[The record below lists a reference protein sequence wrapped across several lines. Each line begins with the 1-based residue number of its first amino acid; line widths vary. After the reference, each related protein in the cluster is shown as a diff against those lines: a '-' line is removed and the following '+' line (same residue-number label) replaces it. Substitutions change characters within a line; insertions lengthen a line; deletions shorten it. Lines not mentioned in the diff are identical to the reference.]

1 MMPVRLRVGRSPG
14 KVDELG
20 GVGDNDEVCCA
31 ERADEGCRTSRR
43 WVILSMRPGW
53 SQSSGAGSVCSY
65 SCRDSYTVQCQFWNW
80 QRCTRYRSKTCYR
93 CCDGWTG
100 GTSNNCPTAICFGRE
115 WCPNGGT
122 CRRPDY
128 CSCRRGYYSP
138 RCNRCTAIAHCND
151 VSCTTSSDQICSYCE
166 GDYGSLGSAYKL
178 SSNKRVCLQQC
189 SWRTDS
195 NACYPGTCSYG
206 TNCRCSTGFSGN
218 DCRTMESSQVPILSK
233 HSATLISGSTTLESP
248 SDQGSMTTVYTSV
261 NNFSN
266 LRINWIISYQP
277 TGLPDLHS
285 GGYPYIHSVR
295 LGVVGARARVTVN
308 RGESLIYTV
317 GNPTCTTATSG
328 VPFSQSSPATNL
340 VSCETTL
347 TLNYNDWTPASG
359 DVLRFD
365 TYSTSGGFMK
375 LYNRDSS
382 NRIETRYYSG
392 TTSSASST
400 FTFDFDDPYHCVD
413 VGRGCRKAMLNAG
426 NDITSREVIR
436 VQWQGWIDDLAGV
449 KEYDL
454 EVRQLSG
461 SHGNKM
467 TEIFHRPAVYRRT
480 TSSGC
485 NVTLPH
491 LGVYSIVL
499 AVVDHAGNVKRSRRF
514 VFFDNDPNDVTIQSD
529 SPLRVVSATA
539 ETNFTWLTNLESGR
553 GTTTVGLDWTG
564 HFINVNHHN
573 QGFLKPIGSYAAGTI
588 HSDYDQYFGQRGR
601 AGIPNKLGITQFRTY
616 SEIDHSGGKTTVSVS
631 DTNSDNWRNEATNT
645 QVTYDLSLVDGDS
658 IRFWVEARDLAG
670 HFLRDNVL
678 VHADSSPPVIEDFW
692 LVRDGEVNL
701 AIHHS
706 ANLHEMRFV
715 FRAYDI
721 HSGLRNIE
729 WRLFENHTGTEMEY
743 GHQSVPVRKLDMDSA
758 DCYPVDCL
766 CTPIGDCYAADY
778 SFSPTNDLG
787 THDHDYFIALTVMN
801 QARLV
806 ATQML
811 KITVDTSPPQAG
823 VVHDG
828 IPGSNE
834 VDFQEGNDL
843 TAHWQGFFDKESG
856 IKFYQYLF
864 GDSCWTSPS
873 SVRDVMTRTTSTHA
887 SWTAPSP
894 GRYYVTVIAYNRALE
909 PSEAVCSDGVVIDT
923 SPPELSQI
931 VISYAR
937 IWPGLAKDNE
947 GRVWFVDEHRKRM
960 ELVDASSGC
969 SSKATMV
976 EDLSIYPEMAG
987 TNDSVAILKGDLDCL
1002 WILAIQ
1008 QKIFLPTHKHVIIS
1022 WAGDDAESSIYDYEI
1037 GLSTNPINP
1046 TPDLVTFT
1054 STSGHDHFVMYH
1066 PHISHG
1072 VVFYLALKAT
1082 NKAQLSTYKVVGPII
1097 VDTTPPMFVGR
1108 VSVRVEDEYLVAE
1121 WGDDSF
1127 IDDEDTD
1134 LRYQVA
1140 VSLSKLD
1147 MGISPGGSETPTF
1160 QLEKNYR
1167 IGPCSTQSSCAA
1179 FSLDDLDWHLHG
1191 DHEYYVSVRAQN
1203 GAGLATVGTSSVYR
1217 PIVQLPSVGVVLD
1230 VAPPGEEVA
1239 VEFGFAKDIDVQMDT
1254 KSISARWF
1262 GFEHPHLDISY
1273 EIAVGSGGNDL
1284 SDASHGFVN
1293 VGSAT
1298 FYRLNGLDLTPLTT
1312 YHVTIRANSE
1322 AGSVN
1327 ITSDGVKIMQMGEIL
1342 EGATIKDGLGCGQDE
1357 ASVHPGLSHHSSPAD
1372 QPCQDD
1378 ITYQA
1383 STSDIAARW
1392 TIPDMLQPFVTN
1404 VLWTVEQEIEAYHEA
1419 ENTTLEWIPVLGDQD
1434 LGMTFQ
1440 HIGADIGFQSGGHFR
1455 SKVQLCH
1462 VSVCFQPIVTDG
1474 FWVLSQPPEVG
1485 QVTVSNIEST
1495 QGRTEIHVAFQPF
1508 AHDYVLHDNPQELM
1522 DFYEWSIA
1530 EDGNDGALLSQW
1542 TKIENLVITVNVAY
1556 FTASYSGL
1564 LDLDIC
1570 HRLSV
1575 RGYNKAGLSS
1585 IASTEIVDCDEMM
1598 TLIVP
1603 HVVIDADHKVN
1614 LEQNALW
1621 PEPDKNYVSSTSSLS
1636 AVWPTLR
1643 HRAYVWAAIED
1654 TGSTKFGDLDSGLQ
1668 YPCDHP
1674 HVKACGDTDKEF
1686 VNVPDLALEH
1696 GKRYRIC
1703 IHADEVTLQHQ
1714 GWNERLSAVS
1724 NCSDG
1729 VVIDTTPPT
1738 PGSVWVG
1745 RSQHQ
1750 HYQSST
1756 SELVLHWESFIDIEE
1771 HGMARH
1777 HTGIRYYEYAIGS
1790 MRGGSDVKEFTR
1802 VGITNSAIVHGIRLQ
1817 NGHTYYATVRATDF
1831 VGLSSQVVAD
1841 PVTIDASPPV
1851 VNGEH
1856 TLDVGGSFIRSTT
1869 SMSAS
1874 WKDIFSDKESSVA
1887 YFEWAVGSHP
1897 GHADI
1902 MPFTRE
1908 STETGISDPS
1918 RPLALQE
1925 GHSYFVSVKAINTV
1939 GLITLK
1945 SYGAFTVDASP
1956 PLAGH
1961 VFDGNPA
1968 HAPANH
1974 KDRDFQDD
1982 RTMLWAFWEG
1992 FHDPHSSI
2000 FEYSWRAGLCP
2011 GCTDVVPEQHVGLET
2026 DVHAGNLN
2034 LVPGLTYYLTVTA
2047 CNAAG
2052 LCTSVTSDGVMVDD
2066 TPPVPGRVYD
2076 GSAGGGDVSYQSSR
2090 LRLQAHWW
2098 GFHDPHSGLSH
2109 YEWRAGTTPGAADIF
2124 PSTRIELSEGALIFL
2139 PVSDQLPVDTDIY
2152 ITVRAYNRVSA
2163 WSEATS
2169 NGFRVDSSPP
2179 DVVDPPAAKSKGVA
2193 VQNTQVLRDVIHIS
2207 WKFRDP
2213 ESGIKD
2219 QYISVSTHHNGDVGI
2234 HPMKIAG
2241 SEIDHT
2247 FTNLTLH
2254 EGSRY
2259 IATVVACNL
2268 ASLCTESKA
2277 EPVLVDFSPPSV
2289 GTFAVGTE
2297 SAANL
2302 ERHHIDWIDPTE
2314 PNQTN
2319 TASPHHHH
2327 HGWMSWLEDNST
2339 SNGSLAL
2346 AWLGF
2351 ADVHS
2356 GISHYFVSVGRTYGG
2371 SQLTPHGPARINHS
2385 DDGMP
2390 LDEGIVQTAIVPLEG
2405 SIADI
2410 SPPYLYVSIWAVNG
2424 VGLPSSRHH
2433 SAFEISAI
2441 SSNEGTLVLL
2451 RHCSPSSCEGH
2462 CACAPID
2469 RACNPDQSCTDVSN
2483 NNPNT
2488 EIEVLDVLDLMYED
2502 IEAVTDIDYTPT
2514 QHTAAAVW
2522 RITDRKGLDIK
2533 WCEWSIGD
2541 DSSSEPVGVFDPVN
2555 ERVWFDVGQ
2564 DDNAIIVLDE
2574 EHKLLQGVTYH
2585 IFVRAWYDAN
2595 IYAVFKSDGIVP
2607 DVTPPKVS
2615 TIRSMKVKDLPAAD
2629 ARTDTDYLTSVSFI
2643 SWEGMFSDHAMSHYL
2658 VSLST
2663 HPGGEDIRQFAD
2675 HSFPAD
2681 ATSTEFTSL
2690 DLQSGVRYFSNVRAF
2705 NKAGLHTLRSSDG
2718 FVVDTRRPD
2727 PGLVFDGIDLHDVE
2741 YQNSSTVISASW
2753 HGFVDLESYIDHY
2766 EWCVGQTPS
2775 PTDASILP
2783 CTDVGIHL
2791 SASKTL
2797 AAPLTDGIRYYS
2809 KISAFDA
2816 AGQQSMSVSSNGF
2829 VVDTTPPE
2837 PAEHILVG
2845 DNLIQNPSFEEKEEL
2860 HYSDMDYDRTV
2871 SSGDGLSG
2879 GASGDVGIQSL
2890 SSPESGDFKTWDI
2903 KSGSQFSV
2911 VSSEKKIAKDG
2922 HSFLSL
2928 RGAISQTFN
2937 TTMGS
2942 QYQIVIFVSHM
2953 PSQNPLLNQEVC
2965 IEAPGLNHVFRLYDR
2980 PAHGHSDES
2989 MRSIQWHRQR
2999 FYFTASED
3007 VSTLKISSVGRSNG
3021 ILLDNVQLRQISI
3034 RPTNDDGSVQV
3045 FTQFIYGWSSLQ
3057 AKWHFIDPE
3066 SPIVDYSWA
3075 IGTTRGGIQLQGFT
3089 SVGTRTDAINTDLR
3103 MAHGSRV
3110 YVTVMARN
3118 AADLIAISTSAP
3130 EMIDLTPPEILSVI
3144 DGKTE
3149 QDVDFSADDSS
3160 LSFRWSASDA
3170 ESEIDHC
3177 EWAVGSE
3184 PKLDDIIPWSQSPNA
3199 TSTITTSLSQIMV
3212 EGQSMYATV
3221 ICYNHN
3227 GQSSWKSS
3235 DGVTIVT
3242 ESPSALA
3249 AVVSVKTLPETQY
3262 TSQGYQSQRDS
3273 LKASWDGFIDPIG
3286 IQSYQC
3292 FLSGPNISTSWR
3304 PCGSTSETHL
3314 DWSGLSLLD
3323 DATYSLSV
3331 RAISHAGLISEAV
3344 SVNFTVESTK
3354 PTGGAPSLIRSSWL
3368 GNGTVEFA
3376 WDGLFSSSSSLVY
3389 EVSLGTIPGSS
3400 DIMQWVETMDT
3411 GMRVSPLV
3419 PYTNYHLTLTA
3430 INAAGLSHTVRKVI
3444 SV

>member
-1 MMPVRLRVGRSPG
+1 MYFCYFCLIVIVAAKLSSSETHVNLKAAPLLKRRPRR
-14 KVDELG
+14 
-20 GVGDNDEVCCA
+20 CA
-31 ERADEGCRTSRR
+31 F
-43 WVILSMRPGW
+43 L
-53 SQSSGAGSVCSY
+53 SSGNVCSH
-65 SCRDSYTVQCQFWNW
+65 SCTEKYQASCGFWGWQGCTSY
-80 QRCTRYRSKTCYR
+80 RYKTCYS
-93 CCDGWTG
+93 CCSGWSGDTSDG
-100 GTSNNCPTAICFGRE
+100 CPTPLCFGSSR
-115 WCPNGGT
+115 CPNGGT
-122 CRRPDY
+122 CGTPDH
-128 CSCRRGYYSP
+128 CSCTRGYYSP
-138 RCNRCTAIAHCND
+138 RCEPCTTIGHCSEI
-151 VSCTTSSDQICSYCE
+151 SCSTSSDHECLQCE
-166 GDYGSLGSAYKL
+166 GDYGSLGSAYRL
-178 SSNKRVCLQQC
+178 SWSKRYCYQQC

-195 NACYPGTCSYG
+195 NACYPGTCSSYG
-206 TNCRCSTGFSGN
+206 TSCRCSTGFSGT
-218 DCRTMESSQVPILSK
+218 DCRTMNGSHAPILSE
-233 HSATLISGSTTLESP
+233 HRATLMSGSTILESP
-248 SDQGSMTTVYTSV
+248 TGQGSMATVYTNV
-261 NNFSN
+261 NNLAS
-266 LRINWIISYQP
+266 LRVHWISSYQP
-277 TGLPDLHS
+277 TGLPSLPS
-285 GGYPYIHSVR
+285 SRRPYIHSVK
-295 LGVVGARARVTVN
+295 LGVVNAGVSATVN
-308 RGESLIYTV
+308 RGGRVIYSP
-317 GNPTCTTATSG
+317 GSRTCTTAVNRVS
-328 VPFSQSSPATNL
+328 FNRNRPATNL
-340 VSCETTL
+340 VSCEYTFSL
-347 TLNYNDWTPASG
+347 SYSAWIPATG
-359 DVLRFD
+359 DVLRSD
-365 TYSTSGGFMK
+365 VYSTSGGYMK
-375 LYNRDSS
+375 LYNRDSN
-382 NRIETRYYSG
+382 NRIETRYYRG

-413 VGRGCRKAMLNAG
+413 VGRGCRDTILNAG
-426 NDITSREVIR
+426 NDVTSEALIRIT
-436 VQWQGWIDDLAGV
+436 WQGWSDDHAGI
-449 KEYDL
+449 KEYEL

-461 SHGNKM
+461 SHGNEM
-467 TEIFHRPAVYRRT
+467 TEILHSPAVCNGT
-480 TSSGC
+480 ASSGHS
-485 NVTLPH
+485 VTLPH
-491 LGVYSIVL
+491 VGVYSVVL
-499 AVVDHAGNVKRSRRF
+499 AVVDNVSNIKRSRRF
-514 VFFDNDPNDVTIQSD
+514 VLFDNDPNDVTILSD
-529 SPLRVVSATA
+529 SPLHVVSATS
-539 ETNFTWLTNLESGR
+539 ETNFTWLTNLESGG
-553 GTTTVGLDWTG
+553 GTTTVRLDWTG
-564 HFINVNHHN
+564 HFINANHHN

-588 HSDYDQYFGQRGR
+588 HPNYDQYFGLRGR
-601 AGIPNKLGITQFRTY
+601 AGILNKLGVTQFRAFY
-616 SEIDHSGGKTTVSVS
+616 DIDHSGGKTTIGVS
-631 DTNSDNWRNEATNT
+631 DSNSDNWRNEATNT
-645 QVTYDLSLVDGDS
+645 QATYDLSLVDGDS

-670 HFLRDNVL
+670 HFVRDNVL
-678 VHADSSPPVIEDFW
+678 VHADSSPPVIEEFW

-701 AIHHS
+701 AAHHS
-706 ANLHEMRFV
+706 VNLHEMRVV

-721 HSGLRNIE
+721 HSGLRTIE

-743 GHQSVPVRKLDMDSA
+743 ERQTVPARKLDMDSA
-758 DCYPVDCL
+758 DCNPVDCL

-787 THDHDYFIALTVMN
+787 THDHNYFIALTVTN

-806 ATQML
+806 ATQTL
-811 KITVDTSPPQAG
+811 KITVDTSPPKAG

-864 GDSCWTSPS
+864 RDSCWTSPS

-894 GRYYVTVIAYNRALE
+894 GRYYVTVIAYNRAFE
-909 PSEAVCSDGVVIDT
+909 PSKAVCSDGVVIDT
-923 SPPELSQI
+923 SPPQLSQI
-931 VISYAR
+931 AISYAR
-937 IWPGLAKDNE
+937 MWPGLAKDGK
-947 GRVWFVDEHRKRM
+947 GRVWFIDEHRRKM
-960 ELVDASSGC
+960 ELMDALSGC
-969 SSKATMV
+969 SSKAAVV
-976 EDLSIYPEMAG
+976 EDLSVYPEMVG
-987 TNDSVAILKGDLDCL
+987 TNDSSAILQGDLECL
-1002 WILAIQ
+1002 WISAIQ
-1008 QKIFLPTHKHVIIS
+1008 HRLFLPTHKHVTIS
-1022 WAGDDAESSIYDYEI
+1022 WTGDDVESSIYDYEI
-1037 GLSTNPINP
+1037 GLSTDPLNP

-1066 PHISHG
+1066 PHISQG
-1072 VVFYLALKAT
+1072 AVFYLALKAT
-1082 NKAQLSTYKVVGPII
+1082 NKAQLSTLKVIGPIT

-1108 VSVRVEDEYLVAE
+1108 VSFHVEGDYLIAE
-1121 WGDDSF
+1121 WGEDGF

-1147 MGISPGGSETPTF
+1147 MGISPDTTEIPTF
-1160 QLEKNYR
+1160 QWEKSYR
-1167 IGPCSTQSSCAA
+1167 IGPCLTQSSCAA

-1217 PIVQLPSVGVVLD
+1217 HIVQLPSVGVVLD

-1239 VEFGFAKDIDVQMDT
+1239 VKFGIAKDIDVQMNT
-1254 KSISARWF
+1254 TSISARWF
-1262 GFEHPHLDISY
+1262 GFDHPHLNISY
-1273 EIAVGSGGNDL
+1273 EIAVGSGRDDL
-1284 SDASHGFVN
+1284 SDVTHGFVN

-1298 FYRLNGLDLTPLTT
+1298 FYCLNGLDLTPLTT
-1312 YHVTIRANSE
+1312 YYVTIRAKSE

-1327 ITSDGVKIMQMGEIL
+1327 ITSDGVKIIQMGEIL
-1342 EGATIKDGLGCGQDE
+1342 EEATIKDGLGCGQDE
-1357 ASVHPGLSHHSSPAD
+1357 ASVHPGLSHHSPPAD
-1372 QPCQDD
+1372 HTCQDD
-1378 ITYQA
+1378 ITYQS
-1383 STSDIAARW
+1383 STSDISARW
-1392 TIPDMLQPFVTN
+1392 TIPEMLQPFVTN
-1404 VLWTVEQEIEAYHEA
+1404 VVWTVEREIEAYQDG

-1434 LGMTFQ
+1434 LGMTF
-1440 HIGADIGFQSGGHFR
+1440 HHLSAGIGFQNGGHYR
-1455 SKVQLCH
+1455 SKVQFCH
-1462 VSVCFQPIVTDG
+1462 VGVCFRPIVTDG
-1474 FWVLSQPPEVG
+1474 FWVLSETPEVG
-1485 QVTVSNIEST
+1485 QVTVSNIETT
-1495 QGRTEIHVAFQPF
+1495 QGRTEIHVTFQPF
-1508 AHDYVLHDNPQELM
+1508 AHDYVRHDDPQELM

-1530 EDGNDGALLSQW
+1530 QDGSDGALLNQW
-1542 TKIENLVITVNVAY
+1542 KRIEDLMIATNVVY

-1585 IASTEIVDCDEMM
+1585 IASTEIVDCDEMK

-1603 HVVIDADHKVN
+1603 HVVIDADHKVSFD
-1614 LEQNALW
+1614 QNALW
-1621 PEPDKNYVSSTSSLS
+1621 PEPDKNYISSTSSLS

-1643 HRAYVWAAIED
+1643 HRAYVWGAIED

-1703 IHADEVTLQHQ
+1703 IHADEVTLEHQ
-1714 GWNERLSAVS
+1714 GWNEQLPAVS
-1724 NCSDG
+1724 SCSNG

-1745 RSQHQ
+1745 GNKHQ
-1750 HYQSST
+1750 HYQSSN

-1777 HTGIRYYEYAIGS
+1777 HTGIRYYEYSIGS

-1851 VNGEH
+1851 INGEH
-1856 TLDVGGSFIRSTT
+1856 TLDVGGSFFRSTT
-1869 SMSAS
+1869 SVSAS
-1874 WKDIFSDKESSVA
+1874 WKDVFSDKESGVA
-1887 YFEWAVGSHP
+1887 YYEWAVGSHP

-1908 STETGISDPS
+1908 STAKGVSEPS

-1945 SYGAFTVDASP
+1945 TYGAFTVDASP

-1961 VFDGNPA
+1961 VFDRNPA
-1968 HAPANH
+1968 HASANH
-1974 KDRDFQDD
+1974 RDQDFQED
-1982 RTMLWAFWEG
+1982 RTVLRAAWKG

-2000 FEYSWRAGLCP
+2000 VGYSWRIGLCP
-2011 GCTDVVPEQHVGLET
+2011 GCSDVVPEQHVGLDT
-2026 DVHAGNLN
+2026 DVRAENLN
-2034 LVPGLTYYLTVTA
+2034 LVPGLTYYVTVTA
-2047 CNAAG
+2047 CNAAD
-2052 LCTSVTSDGVMVDD
+2052 LCTSVTSDGVVVDD

-2076 GSAGGGDVSYQSSR
+2076 GSAGSGDISYQSSR

-2109 YEWRAGTTPGAADIF
+2109 YEWRAGTTPGAVDIL
-2124 PSTRIELSEGALIFL
+2124 PSTRIELSEDALMFL
-2139 PVSDQLPVDTDIY
+2139 PASGQLPLGTDIY
-2152 ITVRAYNRVSA
+2152 ITVRTYNRLGM

-2179 DVVDPPAAKSKGVA
+2179 DVLKAPAFDETQGMA
-2193 VQNTQVLRDVIHIS
+2193 VQGTQILRDVIHIS

-2219 QYISVSTHHNGDVGI
+2219 QYVSVSTHQNGDVSI
-2234 HPMKIAG
+2234 HPVKIAG
-2241 SEIDHT
+2241 SEVDHT

-2259 IATVVACNL
+2259 IVTVVACNL
-2268 ASLCTESKA
+2268 AGLCTESKA
-2277 EPVLVDFSPPSV
+2277 EPVLVDFSLPSV
-2289 GTFAVGTE
+2289 GSFAVGTE

-2302 ERHHIDWIDPTE
+2302 ERRHIDWIGPTE
-2314 PNQTN
+2314 PDQTN
-2319 TASPHHHH
+2319 SQRHLRD
-2327 HGWMSWLEDNST
+2327 WMTWIKDT
-2339 SNGSLAL
+2339 SNTTGSLAL

-2371 SQLTPHGPARINHS
+2371 LQLTPNGPVRINQS

-2390 LDEGIVQTAIVPLEG
+2390 LDEGILQTAVVHLDG
-2405 SIADI
+2405 SIADL
-2410 SPPYLYVSIWAVNG
+2410 SPPYLYISIWAVNG

-2433 SAFEISAI
+2433 SVFEISAI
-2441 SSNEGTLVLL
+2441 SADEGTLVLL
-2451 RHCSPSSCEGH
+2451 RHCSPSTCEGH

-2469 RACNPDQSCTDVSN
+2469 RACNPDRSCTDVSD
-2483 NNPNT
+2483 NNPHT
-2488 EIEVLDVLDLMYED
+2488 EIEVLDVLDLMYD
-2502 IEAVTDIDYTPT
+2502 NIEAVTDIDYTPT

-2574 EHKLLQGVTYH
+2574 DHKLLQQVKYH
-2585 IFVRAWYDAN
+2585 VFVRAWYDTSE
-2595 IYAVFKSDGIVP
+2595 YAVFKSDGIIP

-2615 TIRSMKVKDLPAAD
+2615 TIRSTKIKDLAAAD
-2629 ARTDTDYLTSVSFI
+2629 ARADTDYLTDTVLFV
-2643 SWEGMFSDHAMSHYL
+2643 SWEGVFLDHAMSHYL

-2663 HPGGEDIRQFAD
+2663 HPGGEDIRQYD
-2675 HSFPAD
+2675 HSFPAG
-2681 ATSTEFTSL
+2681 ATSTQFTSL
-2690 DLQSGVRYFSNVRAF
+2690 DLQSGVRYFSNVLAF
-2705 NKAGLHTLRSSDG
+2705 NKAGLQTLRSSDG

-2727 PGLVFDGIDLHDVE
+2727 PGLVFDGIDLHDVQ

-2766 EWCVGQTPS
+2766 EWCVGQIPS
-2775 PTDASILP
+2775 PRNASILP

-2797 AAPLTDGIRYYS
+2797 AVPLTDGIRYFS
-2809 KISAFDA
+2809 RISAFDA
-2816 AGQQSMSVSSNGF
+2816 AGRQSVSVSSDGF

-2837 PAEHILVG
+2837 PIEHILVG
-2845 DNLIQNPSFEEKEEL
+2845 DNLIQNPSFEEMGEL
-2860 HYSDMDYDRTV
+2860 RSTDMGFERTF

-2879 GASGDVGIQSL
+2879 GASGGIQSL
-2890 SSPESGDFKTWDI
+2890 YEPSEASSLQSSSSPESDGLKAWKI

-2953 PSQNPLLNQEVC
+2953 PSQNPSLNQEGC
-2965 IEAPGLNHVFRLYDR
+2965 IQAPGLNRIFRLYDR
-2980 PAHGHSDES
+2980 PAHRHSDQS
-2989 MRSIQWHRQR
+2989 MRSIQWNRQR

-3021 ILLDNVQLRQISI
+3021 ILLDNVQLRRISI
-3034 RPTNDDGSVQV
+3034 RPSNNDEPVQV
-3045 FTQFIYGWSSLQ
+3045 YTQFIHGWSSLQ
-3057 AKWHFIDPE
+3057 SKWDFIDPE

-3075 IGTTRGGIQLQGFT
+3075 IGTTRGGTQLQSFT

-3118 AADLIAISTSAP
+3118 AADLIAISTSAA

-3149 QDVDFSADDSS
+3149 QDIDFSAEDSS
-3160 LSFRWSASDA
+3160 LTFSWSAFDT
-3170 ESEIDHC
+3170 ESEIAHC
-3177 EWAVGSE
+3177 EWAVGLE
-3184 PKLDDIIPWSQSPNA
+3184 PNLDDIAPWSQSPNA
-3199 TSTITTSLSQIMV
+3199 TSTITTSLSQTMV
-3212 EGQSMYATV
+3212 EGQRLYVTV
-3221 ICYNHN
+3221 TCYNHA

-3249 AVVSVKTLPETQY
+3249 AVVSVKTLSETQY
-3262 TSQGYQSQRDS
+3262 ATRDGYQSQRDS
-3273 LKASWDGFIDPIG
+3273 LKASWHGFIDPFG
-3286 IQSYQC
+3286 IHFYQC
-3292 FLSGPNISTSWR
+3292 YLSGPNVSTTWR
-3304 PCGSTSETHL
+3304 PCGFTSESHL
-3314 DWSGLSLLD
+3314 DWSGLSLVD

-3331 RAISHAGLISEAV
+3331 RAINHAGLISQDVAA
-3344 SVNFTVESTK
+3344 NFTVESAK
-3354 PTGGAPSLIRSSWL
+3354 PAGGAPSLIRSFWL

-3376 WDGLFSSSSSLVY
+3376 WDGLFSSSSSSLVY

-3419 PYTNYHLTLTA
+3419 PYTNYHLTLTS
-3430 INAAGLSHTVRKVI
+3430 INAAGLSHTVKKVI